1 MVERKETVF
10 DYNSKADSR
19 IAIYFSIRRCT
30 LRRRFLA
37 ILSHT
42 TSRAV
47 VTLTIVTQLP
57 VSPNWI
63 TPPFSV
69 FLPRI
74 YILHLRDGNLS
85 IVRENPPRVRSFI
98 DEERMR
104 LDLFYLISTRNEW
117 PRAIYKLS
125 SLGHDERRKTNR
137 CPSIENPSVL
147 FERSTVVHR
156 SISIGIVTTS
166 AFTLTI
172 HLNLSRFFTFSDRW
186 NLSIRYVLIKSSSPF
201 LASGKKLLF
210 RHSLFLN
217 QSRSSGIAAGIFA
230 AKFESA
236 IRNAGHERDGKDQG
250 RCFLVPGRGMHLSR
264 QLRRSSPTQL
274 LSRLSLYFSIDLRCK
289 IGESR
294 FLDGL
299 LFELRETT
307 SRRRELWPPRESY

>member
-1 MVERKETVF
+1 MPIDRESIGFVRTF
-10 DYNSKADSR
+10 D
-19 IAIYFSIRRCT
+19 RCSPIHFDRNRYDLRFHLDHT
-30 LRRRFLA
+30 LEPLEIF
-37 ILSHT
+37 H
-42 TSRAV
+42 
-47 VTLTIVTQLP
+47 
-57 VSPNWI
+57 
-63 TPPFSV
+63 
-69 FLPRI
+69 
-74 YILHLRDGNLS
+74 
-85 IVRENPPRVRSFI
+85 
-98 DEERMR
+98 
-104 LDLFYLISTRNEW
+104 LFY
-117 PRAIYKLS
+117 
-125 SLGHDERRKTNR
+125 
-137 CPSIENPSVL
+137 
-147 FERSTVVHR
+147 
-156 SISIGIVTTS
+156 
-166 AFTLTI
+166 
-172 HLNLSRFFTFSDRW
+172 RW